1 MKKAFTL
8 IELLVVIAI
17 IAILAA
23 ILFPVLSQAR
33 EAAKKA
39 ADISNMKQNALAT
52 LMYATDTDDTA
63 PLAHGYVQNSATSW
77 THGWNYGKYVPFDWP
92 TAGVPAARVPYSQT
106 FVNNT
111 VQPYMKNYDIMYAQG
126 SQNNEYQST
135 TTVATGKRKYRT
147 GYAYNGLLNGY
158 STSAVAAS
166 AQLPMWTA
174 ANGYANNNGGGL
186 ANPNL
191 RCGDGTAAI
200 ATPSCTYI
208 PYMTG
213 CNDTTNPGSR
223 STMFTTIGG
232 STYWCFSKGQNWS
245 FVDGHAKFRRVG
257 ATIAVAGVGDTDWRV
272 DPWTQYDAQGKAG
285 YYWWDGCH
293 AWLFRPDYDFSQ

>member
-39 ADISNMKQNALAT
+39 ADISNLKQSALAT

-63 PLAHGYVQNSATSW
+63 PLGHGTWQQSAT
-77 THGWNYGKYVPFDWP
+77 TYHHGWNYMKYVPADWA
-92 TAGVPAARVPYSQT
+92 TAGVPAERVPFSRDH
-106 FVNNT
+106 VNNSM
-111 VQPYMKNYDIMYAQG
+111 QPYMKNYDILAAPG
-126 SQNNEYQST
+126 SLNGEYQPT
-135 TTVATGKRKYRT
+135 TAIAAGKRKYRT
-147 GYAYNGLLNGY
+147 GYAYNGLLQGY

-174 ANGYANNNGGGL
+174 ANGYANLNGAGF
-186 ANPNL
+186 ANPALN
-191 RCGDGTAAI
+191 CGAAGSTSPI
-200 ATPSCTYI
+200 CVYVPSA
-208 PYMTG
+208 TG
-213 CNDTTNPGSR
+213 CGASILGS
-223 STMFTTIGG
+223 SSAMFVTM
-232 STYWCFSKGQNWS
+232 SNSSYWCFSKGQNWS

-257 ATIAVAGVGDTDWRV
+257 ATLTPADTDWRV
-272 DPWTQYDAQGKAG
+272 DPWTGYNAQGKAG
-285 YYWWDGCH
+285 FYWWDGCH
-293 AWLFRPDYDFSQ
+293 AWLFRPDYDFSVQ